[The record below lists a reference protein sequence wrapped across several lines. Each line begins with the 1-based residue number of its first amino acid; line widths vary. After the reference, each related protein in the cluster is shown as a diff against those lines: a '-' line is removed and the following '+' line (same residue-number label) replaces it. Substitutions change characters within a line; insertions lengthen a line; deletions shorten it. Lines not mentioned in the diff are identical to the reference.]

1 MTGIGVS
8 RILTSSNIDPGKY
21 ALIGAV
27 STLGGILRMTL
38 SLAVIVTEATGDIS
52 LGLPIFFS
60 LMAAKLFGDLFNE
73 GLFDSHIQLSG
84 VPLLA
89 WE

>member
-1 MTGIGVS
+1 
-8 RILTSSNIDPGKY
+8 
-21 ALIGAV
+21 
-27 STLGGILRMTL
+27 MTL

>member
-1 MTGIGVS
+1 
-8 RILTSSNIDPGKY
+8 
-21 ALIGAV
+21 
-27 STLGGILRMTL
+27 MTL

-73 GLFDSHIQLSG
+73 GLFDRFWIKIKILFKAYKKI
-84 VPLLA
+84 LK
-89 WE
+89 EKFKNY